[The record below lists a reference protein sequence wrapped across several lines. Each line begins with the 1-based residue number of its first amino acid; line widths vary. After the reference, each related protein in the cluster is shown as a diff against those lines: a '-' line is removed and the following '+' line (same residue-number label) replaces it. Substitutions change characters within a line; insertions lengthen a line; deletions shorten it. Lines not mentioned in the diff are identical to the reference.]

1 MDIDLTTARI
11 ELCWLLGTS
20 VQEIGLLCTMKE
32 AFLPKH
38 VRCAYNQHGPF
49 CVCAPTM
56 RPFSQRR
63 GSICAV
69 CVSLDQATRL
79 FLLTCASRTCFAVDE
94 ATNDPPRDWC
104 TRRSDQR
111 QSRTAGGK
119 RAAAPPT
126 AHPASTSEAT
136 SIPKEG
142 PTSSGA
148 PGQDGSNLER
158 GAFPCPA
165 GDAAAASIV
174 NSSVCSGSTHPRR
187 MRGSRGSRLR
197 QLH

>member
-1 MDIDLTTARI
+1 MWTR
-11 ELCWLLGTS
+11 ER
-20 VQEIGLLCTMKE
+20 
-32 AFLPKH
+32 AFLPMH
-38 VRCAYNQHGPF
+38 VRYAYNQHGPF

-56 RPFSQRR
+56 RPFSQGR

-69 CVSLDQATRL
+69 CVSLNQVMRL
-79 FLLTCASRTCFAVDE
+79 FLLPCASRTCFAVDE
-94 ATNDPPRDWC
+94 ATNAPLRDWC

-111 QSRTAGGK
+111 QSR
-119 RAAAPPT
+119 T

-148 PGQDGSNLER
+148 PDQDGSNLER

-165 GDAAAASIV
+165 GDEAREGRV
-174 NSSVCSGSTHPRR
+174 NSSVCSGSTNPKR

-197 QLH
+197 Q